1 MKYIHIFCEDSLRVC
16 VAIVNKFLYFFVN
29 DACDFLAEA
38 SGVTEVTSEE
48 YFIPVRTYFL
58 KKSVL
63 AEKNLKHCLK
73 MIKQPRRI
81 YSLSVRM
88 TKVVRIRTNL
98 HKNFFQFIKTLCTLS
113 GDPMLL

>member
-48 YFIPVRTYFL
+48 YFVCVLFVVD
-58 KKSVL
+58 KSESVGHTELRNHTSCGICYLFDVL
-63 AEKNLKHCLK
+63 
-73 MIKQPRRI
+73 RRSCGYI
-81 YSLSVRM
+81 VKY
-88 TKVVRIRTNL
+88 
-98 HKNFFQFIKTLCTLS
+98 
-113 GDPMLL
+113 